1 VINFTIQIE
10 AAVQDL
16 DEDVIRTIPRAI
28 TQRFDGTAVTV
39 KEVTIIK
46 EGEST

>member
-1 VINFTIQIE
+1 MKNFTIVIE

-39 KEVTIIK
+39 KNVNIVK
-46 EGEST
+46 EGEGS

>member
-1 VINFTIQIE
+1 MKNFEIVIQ

-28 TQRFDGTAVTV
+28 TQRFDGTAVV
-39 KEVTIIK
+39 IKNVTINK
-46 EGEST
+46 EGEGT